1 MDLPYSGSDT
11 SESHTDSGDTV
22 PHRCDG
28 TPPATTTILAQNFQI
43 GSETTAPIHHP
54 PSFQEFAH
62 KANKATSSAPLVPS
76 EPVLDTEIQQIS
88 ADEFNRNMK
97 AAEQA
102 TRGLRN
108 LKLPRSLKEK
118 VKSLEKSLVS
128 TKRTW
133 EETGEIPDD
142 EAIKIHQGPTSAHSS
157 STKTF
162 TKKTPRKK
170 VKRDPPTK
178 PVDLLNKE
186 LPHPPAN
193 PLPSTTSNRPM
204 DQTVATSQ
212 STPSIIS
219 GAPCEPG
226 SQ

>member
-1 MDLPYSGSDT
+1 MGLLP
-11 SESHTDSGDTV
+11 
-22 PHRCDG
+22 
-28 TPPATTTILAQNFQI
+28 QNFQI

-62 KANKATSSAPLVPS
+62 KANEATSSAPLVPS

-118 VKSLEKSLVS
+118 VESLEKSLVS

-170 VKRDPPTK
+170 IKRDPPTK

-186 LPHPPAN
+186 LPHPPAVN
-193 PLPSTTSNRPM
+193 WILWSISPL
-204 DQTVATSQ
+204 VATGGVTGTQLDWKLHPLDHHYTQLHNSPPWQ
-212 STPSIIS
+212 HFNTQQHQQIT
-219 GAPCEPG
+219 
-226 SQ
+226 